1 MFNATQYQNANSSLG
16 ICPTV
21 TCTSCTSKQEQE
33 YTERAFTAVWFLM
46 AKIGMNPNVQ
56 QQGLV
61 ENLGSN
67 LKVERQA
74 IISMNDRLPAK
85 QG

>member
-1 MFNATQYQNANSSLG
+1 
-16 ICPTV
+16 
-21 TCTSCTSKQEQE
+21 
-33 YTERAFTAVWFLM
+33 
-46 AKIGMNPNVQ
+46 MNLNVQ

-85 QG
+85 EG